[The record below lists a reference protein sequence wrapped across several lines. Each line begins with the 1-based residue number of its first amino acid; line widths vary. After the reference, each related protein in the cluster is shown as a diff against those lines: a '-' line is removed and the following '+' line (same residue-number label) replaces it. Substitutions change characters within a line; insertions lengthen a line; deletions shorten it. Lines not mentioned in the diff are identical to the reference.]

1 MMHAFLA
8 TARALG
14 SIRTQCVCHR
24 RAVSLSAPQAVIL
37 LLAPS
42 QQAESQQ
49 QQHSEWKDFSQTVL
63 RRLATATH

>member
-1 MMHAFLA
+1 MIHAFLA

-24 RAVSLSAPQAVIL
+24 RAVSLAAAQAVIL
-37 LLAPS
+37 LLALS

-49 QQHSEWKDFSQTVL
+49 QHSEWMDFSQIEL